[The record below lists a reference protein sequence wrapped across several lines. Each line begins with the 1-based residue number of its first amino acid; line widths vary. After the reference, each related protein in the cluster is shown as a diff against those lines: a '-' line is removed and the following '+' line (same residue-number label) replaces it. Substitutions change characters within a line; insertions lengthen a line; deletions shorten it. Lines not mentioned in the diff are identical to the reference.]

1 MPLSWGGASADPM
14 PSPYKGW
21 AKGQEEK
28 IKDNYALRENSE
40 KSWNWLIEPIP
51 GLNRHLY
58 CQRQEISK
66 LYPTMAPDIRQ
77 YVKFNFLQW
86 IGAPAI
92 ITEGQ
97 QPKRSTPQ
105 TKKSQNRHQKRNR
118 QSSIPLCFHDY
129 FLEAISLARARM
141 PFFFS
146 GAFGMLPPR
155 TDLMPRM

>member
-58 CQRQEISK
+58 CQRQDNTLLRK
-66 LYPTMAPDIRQ
+66 LCQ
-77 YVKFNFLQW
+77 HFFKKSFL
-86 IGAPAI
+86 GAAMGVAVQ
-92 ITEGQ
+92 TGARRFST
-97 QPKRSTPQ
+97 RSTV
-105 TKKSQNRHQKRNR
+105 
-118 QSSIPLCFHDY
+118 C
-129 FLEAISLARARM
+129 LA
-141 PFFFS
+141 S
-146 GAFGMLPPR
+146 GAFPPEASVCFTYLDQPSASSSR
-155 TDLMPRM
+155 SRFFRCVPASGIRGCRPRCGAS